1 MAYLDYTGL
10 SYFWE
15 KLKAYFVPQTLNTR
29 DGSKVLITNSSKT
42 VTESNVSSTELG
54 YLSGVTSNIQ
64 TQLNGKASSSSIPT
78 KVSDLSNDSN
88 FITASGAPVQSVNG
102 LEGTVVLNAS
112 EIPYS
117 SDNDT
122 TTIYNK
128 IETLVTAGGEPNV
141 LEKVKVNNSELTIT
155 NKAVNLTVVSG
166 TNNGTIAVNGSDVSV
181 KGLGTAAYTASTAY
195 ATSTQGTKADNAVPN
210 TTTVNG
216 HALSSNVTVTAGDVG
231 LGNVTNE
238 SKATMFTNPAFTGT
252 PTIGGVNVATV
263 NDISS
268 ALTGAATYK
277 GTAAQESII
286 SATSYKT
293 GWYWVVSTAGNFFGE
308 ACEVGDMIFANS
320 DKSDSASSSD
330 FDIIQS
336 NIVAITNGQIDTI
349 VAS

>member
-1 MAYLDYTGL
+1 MAYLNYDGL

-15 KLKAYFVPQTLNTR
+15 KLKAYFVPQTLSTR

-54 YLSGVTSNIQ
+54 YLSGITSNIQ

-117 SDNDT
+117 SDSDT
-122 TTIYNK
+122 TSIYNK

-181 KGLGTAAYTASTAY
+181 KGLGSAAYTASTAY
-195 ATSTQGTKADNAVPN
+195 DASGAASAVLGTNADASTAKTVYGAIALANTKADQS
-210 TTTVNG
+210 TTYTKTEV
-216 HALSSNVTVTAGDVG
+216 D
-231 LGNVTNE
+231 
-238 SKATMFTNPAFTGT
+238 
-252 PTIGGVNVATV
+252 
-263 NDISS
+263 S
-268 ALTGAATYK
+268 AIAAAQTGAATYK
-277 GTAAQESII
+277 GTAAQESAI
-286 SATSYKT
+286 SSTSYKA

-320 DKSDSASSSD
+320 DKNGSASNSD

-336 NIVAITNGQIDTI
+336 NIVAITNGEIDTI